1 MDGQTIAM
9 IGLALSVGGMA
20 LANFVRG
27 PNAQADALLSR
38 LRELE
43 SRHDLH
49 AREVYA
55 KIEMMARDIN
65 NVALK
70 LVGEYHNRN
79 EIRDMFSQLREDIAD
94 LKEALEHYRNGRSK
108 PTGVG

>member
-27 PNAQADALLSR
+27 PNAQADALLTR
-38 LRELE
+38 IRELE
-43 SRHDLH
+43 
-49 AREVYA
+49 A
-55 KIEMMARDIN
+55 KHELLARDHTSL
-65 NVALK
+65 ALK
-70 LVGEYHNRN
+70 VVGEYHNRN

-94 LKEALEHYRNGRSK
+94 LKETVEHFRNGRAK
-108 PTGVG
+108 PGVG